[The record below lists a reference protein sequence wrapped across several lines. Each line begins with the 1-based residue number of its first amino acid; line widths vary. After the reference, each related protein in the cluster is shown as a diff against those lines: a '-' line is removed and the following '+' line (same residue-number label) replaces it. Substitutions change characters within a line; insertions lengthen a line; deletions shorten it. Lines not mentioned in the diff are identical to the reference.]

1 MRDGTQVL
9 ANVLDDLSFRSSKA
23 TQLAALQHIH
33 TILADVCVGQPA
45 KPGPW
50 SNQLHFFLSLQ
61 NDFET
66 NIASRIISSGIVS
79 ASAALRAV
87 EEIRAKGSS
96 NRPAS
101 TVADVTALALSAL
114 QGMALIHPRSKA
126 YMGRKLSIQTFLDL
140 LTALRHA
147 SANPDDPDATVLPGV
162 NTTDATL
169 AASLSPLACSVID
182 TLLCLLVDSPAALR
196 VFEECNG
203 LEVIVRTLKKV
214 TGQQVRMKCL
224 EFLYFYLQDEEVLAI
239 TGAPTA
245 NIPLSSSKSST
256 PASASKTASTPAKP
270 RVPQTPRRPRT
281 NQTPAKDRPRA
292 TPLSRTVSGDST
304 FSNSDL
310 ASTR

>member
-1 MRDGTQVL
+1 MADGAQVL
-9 ANVLDDLSFRSSKA
+9 ANVLDDLSFRSNKS

-33 TILADVCVGQPA
+33 SVLADICVGKSV

-50 SNQLHFFLSLQ
+50 SDQLALFLSLQ

-66 NIASRIISSGIVS
+66 NIASRILISGIVS
-79 ASAALRAV
+79 ASAALHAV

-96 NRPAS
+96 ERQAS
-101 TVADVTALALSAL
+101 TAADVTALALSVL

-126 YMGRKLSIQTFLDL
+126 YMGRKLSIQTLLDL

-147 SANPDDPDATVLPGV
+147 SASPDDPDATVLAGV

-239 TGAPTA
+239 TGAPIV
-245 NIPLSSSKSST
+245 NIPPSSSKPLT
-256 PASASKTASTPAKP
+256 PASASKTTSTPAKP

-292 TPLSRTVSGDST
+292 PPVSRT
-304 FSNSDL
+304 
-310 ASTR
+310 